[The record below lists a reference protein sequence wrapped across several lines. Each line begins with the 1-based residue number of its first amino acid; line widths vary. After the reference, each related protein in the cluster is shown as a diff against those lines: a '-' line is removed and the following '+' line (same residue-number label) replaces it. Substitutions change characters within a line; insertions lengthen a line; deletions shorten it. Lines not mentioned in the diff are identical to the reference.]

1 MSNTG
6 GIWPDLMDIEFS
18 LRWVDVNG
26 VSTRVLEAGSGPPL
40 VLSNG
45 MTGHLECYARTIR
58 SLASDFRVICHDTIG
73 HGFTDKPNERYT
85 LPLYSK
91 QLLGLLD
98 ALGIERAVLSGE
110 SLGAWMSAWFASEH
124 PDRVERLVLN
134 TPGNIL
140 AKPETMAK
148 LGEITRRAVASPT
161 RELVRERL
169 EWLFAPENRH
179 LVTDELVDI
188 RVAIYS
194 QPGFAQAVEN
204 ILIIFDPEY
213 RKTVN
218 WSEDWCSKI
227 EAPTLIVWTSQDP
240 TGTLDEGRLLQS
252 WIPNSELLNI
262 DHAGHWLQWERPDEF
277 LRVHREFLLAA
288 QPSG

>member
-1 MSNTG
+1 MSNAG
-6 GIWPDLMDIEFS
+6 GIWPDLMDTEFS

-40 VLSNG
+40 VLSTG

-98 ALGIERAVLSGE
+98 ALGIERALLSGE

-140 AKPETMAK
+140 AKPETMEK

-227 EAPTLIVWTSQDP
+227 EAPTLIVWTSEDP

-262 DHAGHWLQWERPDEF
+262 AHAGHWLQWERPDEF